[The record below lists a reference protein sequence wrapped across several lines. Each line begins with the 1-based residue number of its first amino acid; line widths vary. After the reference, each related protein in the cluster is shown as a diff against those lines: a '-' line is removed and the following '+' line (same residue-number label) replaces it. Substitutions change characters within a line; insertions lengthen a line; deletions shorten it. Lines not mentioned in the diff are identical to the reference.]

1 MNLAK
6 SITKF
11 IDLFY
16 IKPVARLIPQQMF
29 RYAACGSG
37 NLVLNWVLYFVLYH
51 WVICERFID
60 LGFVVVS
67 PHIATFILTFPVT
80 FFTGY
85 WLQSRISFR
94 NSPLSEGTQLFRYA
108 LSVLGSIVINYA
120 GLKLFVEILH
130 IYPTPSQIL
139 SSLVTVLY
147 SYVAQKYF
155 TFRGSKE

>member
-1 MNLAK
+1 MNIAK

-29 RYAACGSG
+29 RYAACGGG

-147 SYVAQKYF
+147 SYVTQKYF